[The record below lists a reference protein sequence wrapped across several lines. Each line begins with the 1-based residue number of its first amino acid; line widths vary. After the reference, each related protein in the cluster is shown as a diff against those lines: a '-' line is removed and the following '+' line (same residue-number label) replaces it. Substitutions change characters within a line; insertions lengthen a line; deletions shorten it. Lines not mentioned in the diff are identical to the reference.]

1 MFQRLLVAIDN
12 SPGSD
17 VALSFA
23 VALAKQS
30 GASVHVLHVNEHV
43 VAGGGVTLRTDEEVT
58 RLLTE
63 AIVRLREEGIRTSGS
78 VRRAPYRHVAECIAA
93 MAEERSADVI
103 LLGAKRRRRWA
114 RLAGRGVRE
123 RTIRLTALPVITA
136 PAPLAVSAIHQ
147 LTLSDL
153 DKLDARQERSISS

>member
-12 SPGSD
+12 SEGSD

-43 VAGGGVTLRTDEEVT
+43 VGGNGVTLRTDEEVT

-63 AIVRLREEGIRTSGS
+63 AVEHLRDEGIRTSGS
-78 VRRAPYRHVAECIAA
+78 VRRAPYRHVAQCIAA

-103 LLGAKRRRRWA
+103 VLGAKRRRQWA

-123 RTIRLTALPVITA
+123 RTIRLTVLPVITA
-136 PAPLAVSAIHQ
+136 PAPLAVASVGQ
-147 LTLSDL
+147 LTVDELTQVGSP
-153 DKLDARQERSISS
+153 KERTTSS

>member
-1 MFQRLLVAIDN
+1 
-12 SPGSD
+12 
-17 VALSFA
+17 
-23 VALAKQS
+23 
-30 GASVHVLHVNEHV
+30 
-43 VAGGGVTLRTDEEVT
+43 
-58 RLLTE
+58 
-63 AIVRLREEGIRTSGS
+63 
-78 VRRAPYRHVAECIAA
+78 